1 MQILTFFIYPWLIGY
16 FPPPLLYE
24 DSPTSETEN
33 TSPVSHTP
41 PVARS
46 PPAKIDLDMTGE
58 EAFLRRARLSNRAI
72 EETSK

>member
-1 MQILTFFIYPWLIGY
+1 MLIFFFIGY

-24 DSPTSETEN
+24 DSLPSETEN
-33 TSPVSHTP
+33 TP

-58 EAFLRRARLSNRAI
+58 EAFLRRARLSNRVN

>member
-1 MQILTFFIYPWLIGY
+1 LIVGY

-24 DSPTSETEN
+24 DSPSSETEH
-33 TSPVSHTP
+33 TPVSHTP

-58 EAFLRRARLSNRAI
+58 EAFLRRARLSNRVI